1 MFGLGKETAFL
12 KTTTDDYIELLK
24 DRKYDAFP
32 LENFRSVIFMY
43 LIKLYLLTI

>member
-24 DRKYDAFP
+24 DRKCDDCV
-32 LENFRSVIFMY
+32 RISIR
-43 LIKLYLLTI
+43 